1 MEADVEVVGVANLL
15 ICHEKMDIGLGYSIT
30 KVLLEHQPEL
40 VAVHKEAQHL
50 SLATAAV
57 GSSLPFHSG
66 ALKYFW
72 EKGIQV
78 K

>member
-1 MEADVEVVGVANLL
+1 
-15 ICHEKMDIGLGYSIT
+15 
-30 KVLLEHQPEL
+30 

-50 SLATAAV
+50 TLATAAV